1 MKAALMTDIESPLE
15 RALKLSLALFPPGP
29 AQPGD
34 IVKNCT
40 DVLSLLQLRG
50 EEIPEVGT
58 LIREVEARVVVWQER
73 STSLEDQ
80 QGHEDWLSTA
90 RSEISWS
97 FWDRYRRYLEQV
109 ELLPPAVIS
118 RLDDS
123 TFRVLEKL
131 ERPTRS
137 GDWDRRGLVVGHVQ
151 SGKTSHYTSLACKA
165 ADAGYK
171 LIVVLS
177 GTHDSLRSQ
186 TQLRLDQGLLGFDTQ
201 FQSRTDEDKQARIG
215 VGALP
220 GVEQLKI
227 GSITSSLQKGDF
239 TKVRAQNFT
248 VPIGEMPILLV
259 IKKYGSILDNLT
271 GWVSQLHGVPI
282 SSDSKEKRIPDI
294 PLLVIDDEA
303 DNASINTKNADET
316 PTAINRKIRLL
327 LKAFDKSAYVGYTAT
342 PFANIYSS
350 KSEDKKFGLDL
361 FPRHF
366 IESLKP
372 PSNYFGPA
380 RVFGLQAADE
390 DEAEPPLPIFRDVKD
405 YSAWIPDSHKPNW
418 RPNPSSLPRSLKEA
432 IFAFFLVCAARRARG
447 QETKHNSMLIH
458 TTRYQLVQAEVA
470 EQVDDFLRTSGY
482 RLRYGDGNADS
493 IWDELKLL
501 WKDDFELTSAKWD
514 CKVQLLSWDDV
525 RPHVTQAVEK
535 IQMRTI
541 NGMSQDALEYYDNR
555 KKGLSVIA
563 IGGDKLSRGLTL
575 EGLSVSYYL
584 RATKMYDTLMQM
596 GRWFGYRPGYEDL
609 CRLYTTTILR
619 DWYREI
625 TAASEELRTDFDDM
639 VEKKGSPDDYGLRVR
654 QSAAGLSVTAPS
666 KMRTAKTITMT
677 FSGDISESVTFR
689 LEEDVV
695 AQNKTNL
702 EQFVARLLADSDL
715 KYTPAGKDNGMR
727 GNYVWNSVPGVAVA
741 EFFDGYQGD
750 PMALRAKP
758 QLLSGYIREGVE
770 RGELVDWTVVLVTS
784 STPRSTKKIS
794 GLDVGLTVRAPLND
808 IDEVRASNRYTI
820 RRVLSPSDESLDLS
834 DQQYVAAMA
843 ALRDELKEK
852 EAKQGKTFKDP
863 EYPRGAT
870 LRSQRAP
877 GRGLLLLYS
886 LDDMNE
892 DGNRLASDLLVGFG
906 VSFPFSSTKL
916 TAKYKVNETW
926 FKQMLDELPDDDGD
940 GENGD

>member
-1 MKAALMTDIESPLE
+1 MSDIESPLD
-15 RALKLSLALFPPGP
+15 RALKLTLALFPPGP
-29 AQPGD
+29 TQPDD
-34 IVKNCT
+34 IAKNCN
-40 DVLSLLQLRG
+40 DVLTLLQLRG
-50 EEIPEVGT
+50 EEVPDAET
-58 LIREVEARVVVWQER
+58 LIREVESRVVVWQER
-73 STSLEDQ
+73 STSLEDRT
-80 QGHEDWLSTA
+80 GHEDWLSVS
-90 RSEISWS
+90 RPEISWS

-131 ERPTRS
+131 EKPTRP
-137 GDWDRRGLVVGHVQ
+137 GEWDRRGLVVGHVQ

-171 LIVVLS
+171 LIVVLT

-220 GVEQLKI
+220 GAEPLKI
-227 GSITSSLQKGDF
+227 GSVTSSLQKGDF
-239 TKVRAQNFT
+239 TKVRAQSFT

-259 IKKYGSILDNLT
+259 VKKYGSILDNLL
-271 GWVSQLHGVPI
+271 GWVTKLHGVPVDP
-282 SSDSKEKRIPDI
+282 DSEEKRVPDI

-303 DNASINTKNADET
+303 DNASINTKATDES
-316 PTAINRKIRLL
+316 PTAINKKIRSF

-350 KSEDKKFGLDL
+350 KSEDTEFGLDL

-366 IESLKP
+366 IENLKA
-372 PSNYFGPA
+372 PSNYFGPT
-380 RVFGLQAADE
+380 RVFGLGSPDDEQAKA
-390 DEAEPPLPIFRDVKD
+390 PLPIFRDVQD
-405 YSAWIPDSHKPNW
+405 YSTWMPDSHKVSW
-418 RPNPSSLPRSLKEA
+418 RPDPGHFPLSLREA

-458 TTRYQLVQAEVA
+458 TTRYQLVQGQVA
-470 EQVDDFLRTSGY
+470 DQVDDFLRTSGY

-493 IWDELKLL
+493 IWDELNQL
-501 WKDDFELTSAKWD
+501 WEKDFQQTSAKWD
-514 CKVQLLSWDDV
+514 SEIKPVTWKDV
-525 RPHVTQAVEK
+525 LPNIRPAVDK
-535 IQMRTI
+535 IQVRTI
-541 NGMSQDALEYYDNR
+541 NGSSKDALEYYDNR

-609 CRLYTTTILR
+609 CRLYTTITLR

-625 TAASEELRTDFDDM
+625 TTASEELRADFDDM
-639 VEKKGSPDDYGLRVR
+639 ADKNGTPEDYGLRVR

-666 KMRTAKTITMT
+666 KMRSAKTITMS

-689 LEEDVV
+689 LEDDAV
-695 AQNKTNL
+695 AYNRANL
-702 EQFVARLLADSDL
+702 EQFVGRLRADPDL
-715 KYTPAGKDNGMR
+715 VYTAAGKDNDKR
-727 GNYVWNSVPGVAVA
+727 GNYVWDGVPGVAVA
-741 EFFDGYQGD
+741 EFFDSYQGD

-758 QLLSGYIREGVE
+758 QLLTGYIREGVE
-770 RGELVDWTVVLVTS
+770 RGELVDWMVVLVTS
-784 STPRSTKKIS
+784 SKFQHSTEIA
-794 GLDVGLTVRAPLND
+794 GLDVGLTVRNNPFNG
-808 IDEVRASNRYTI
+808 IDKVRTSKRYTI

-834 DQQYVAAMA
+834 DSQYIDAMA
-843 ALRDELKEK
+843 ALEDELRTK
-852 EAKQGKTFKDP
+852 EAKQGKKFKDP
-863 EYPRGAT
+863 KYPRGAT
-870 LRSQRAP
+870 LRHQRPAD
-877 GRGLLLLYS
+877 RGLLLIYPI
-886 LDDMNE
+886 DDIDGE
-892 DGNRLASDLLVGFG
+892 GNRIASDLLVGFAA
-906 VSFPFSSTKL
+906 SFPFSATKL
-916 TAKYKVNETW
+916 TVKYKVNETW
-926 FKQMLDELPDDDGD
+926 FQQMLSQMPDDEDAD
-940 GENGD
+940 DDD

>member
-1 MKAALMTDIESPLE
+1 MTDTESPLE
-15 RALKLSLALFPPGP
+15 RALKLTLALFPPGP
-29 AQPGD
+29 AQPED
-34 IVKNCT
+34 IAKNCN
-40 DVLSLLQLRG
+40 DVLSLLQLRN
-50 EEIPEVGT
+50 EDVPD
-58 LIREVEARVVVWQER
+58 VEALVREIEARIVVWQER
-73 STSLEDQ
+73 STSLEDPS
-80 QGHEDWLSTA
+80 GHEDWLSTA
-90 RSEISWS
+90 KNEISWS

-118 RLDDS
+118 RLDES
-123 TFRVLEKL
+123 TFRVLEKV
-131 ERPTRS
+131 EQPTRP
-137 GDWDRRGLVVGHVQ
+137 GEWDRRGLVVGHVQ

-171 LIVVLS
+171 LIVVLT

-215 VGALP
+215 VGALA

-239 TKVRAQNFT
+239 TKARAQNFA

-271 GWVSQLHGVPI
+271 GWVSQLHGVLVSPD
-282 SSDSKEKRIPDI
+282 SDEKRIPDI
-294 PLLVIDDEA
+294 PLLVVDDEA

-327 LKAFDKSAYVGYTAT
+327 LKTFDKSAYVGYTAT

-350 KSEDKKFGLDL
+350 KSEDTQFGLDL

-390 DEAEPPLPIFRDVKD
+390 DEAKPPLPIFRDVQD
-405 YSAWIPDSHKPNW
+405 YCAWIPDSHKGNW
-418 RPNPSSLPRSLKEA
+418 RPNPSHFPQSLKEA
-432 IFAFFLVCAARRARG
+432 IFAFFLVCAARSARG

-458 TTRYQLVQAEVA
+458 TTRYQMVQADVA
-470 EQVDDFLRTSGY
+470 EQVEDFLRTSGY

-493 IWDELKLL
+493 IWHELKQL
-501 WKDDFELTSAKWD
+501 WEDDFEQTSAKWD
-514 CKVQLLSWDDV
+514 SKVQPLSWDDV
-525 RPHVTQAVEK
+525 RPHLTRAIDK

-541 NGMSQDALEYYDNR
+541 NGRSQDALEYYDNR

-609 CRLYTTTILR
+609 CRLYTTTTLR

-625 TAASEELRTDFDDM
+625 TAASEELRADFDDM
-639 VEKKGSPDDYGLRVR
+639 VEKKGSPEDYGLRVR
-654 QSAAGLSVTAPS
+654 QSGAGLSVTAPS
-666 KMRTAKTITMT
+666 KMRSAKTITMT
-677 FSGDISESVTFR
+677 FSGDVSESVTFR
-689 LEEDVV
+689 VEDDVV
-695 AQNKTNL
+695 TRNKANL
-702 EQFVARLLADSDL
+702 KQFVKRLLADSDL
-715 KYTPAGKDNGMR
+715 EYTPAGKNNGMR
-727 GNYVWNSVPGVAVA
+727 GNYVWRGVSGVAVA

-770 RGELVDWTVVLVTS
+770 RGELVEWTVVLVTS
-784 STPRSTKKIS
+784 STSRNTKNIA
-794 GLDVGLTVRAPLND
+794 GLDVGLTVRTPLNG
-808 IDEVRASNRYTI
+808 IGEVRTSNRYTI

-834 DQQYVAAMA
+834 DGAYVAAMA

-852 EAKQGKTFKDP
+852 EAKQGKKFKDP

-870 LRSQRAP
+870 LRAQRAAE
-877 GRGLLLLYS
+877 RGLLLLYS
-886 LDDMNE
+886 LDDMDE
-892 DGNRLASDLLVGFG
+892 DGNRIASDLLVGFG
-906 VSFPFSSTKL
+906 VSFPFSATKL

-926 FKQMLDELPDDDGD
+926 FKQMLNEMPDDDGD
-940 GENGD
+940 DENGD